1 MFKSFVSEPVLYPTQ
16 IDNLEDNDKTAVTS
30 NTSQR
35 DLCTPS
41 IHISR
46 PRIPSTHAVADM
58 GATSVMVMA
67 NTPMKNVQIL
77 PITLNINLPDGEM
90 VHSTHICEVKIPG
103 LPHVLEGHIIL
114 ALNVAS
120 LLGIQILCKV
130 GCWIVF
136 TDTACYVKNNGKIM
150 LWKT

>member
-1 MFKSFVSEPVLYPTQ
+1 
-16 IDNLEDNDKTAVTS
+16 
-30 NTSQR
+30 
-35 DLCTPS
+35 
-41 IHISR
+41 
-46 PRIPSTHAVADM
+46 M

-120 LLGIQILCKV
+120 LIGIQILCKV

-136 TDTACYVKNNGKIM
+136 TDTACYVKNNGIIM